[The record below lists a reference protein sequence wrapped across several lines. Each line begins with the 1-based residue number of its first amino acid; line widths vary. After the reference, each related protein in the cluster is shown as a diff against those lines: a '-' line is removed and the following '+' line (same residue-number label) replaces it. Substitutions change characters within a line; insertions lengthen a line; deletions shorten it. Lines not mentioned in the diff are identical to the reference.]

1 MNFSVRHAQRAIL
14 FLAAFSLFILPACNS
29 TSSTATGKAGKTS
42 VAPEKAASGSAVS
55 SDPTAVPPEMDDAE
69 LTSLDGAT
77 FKMSDFRGK
86 VVVINLW
93 ATWCTFCKKEM
104 PDLVQL
110 NEEFKDRGVE
120 FIGLNVDNEKLPEV
134 EKFVNDYQ
142 VTYRIG
148 WTNEDVYDV
157 LSPKGIPSTYIITRD
172 GRFHWAVNG
181 AASKE
186 RIRTKIEEAVNLE
199 G

>member
-1 MNFSVRHAQRAIL
+1 MN
-14 FLAAFSLFILPACNS
+14 
-29 TSSTATGKAGKTS
+29 
-42 VAPEKAASGSAVS
+42 
-55 SDPTAVPPEMDDAE
+55 DAE
-69 LTSLDGAT
+69 LTSLDGTT

-86 VVVINLW
+86 VVLINLW

-120 FIGLNVDNEKLPEV
+120 FVGLNVDNEKLPEV
-134 EKFVNDYQ
+134 EKFVNEFQ

-157 LSPKGIPSTYIITRD
+157 LSQKGIPSTYIITRD
-172 GRFHWAVNG
+172 GRFHWEING
-181 AASKE
+181 AVPQE
-186 RIRTKIEEAVNLE
+186 RIRTKIEEAINLE

>member
-1 MNFSVRHAQRAIL
+1 MNFSVRHADRAIL
-14 FLAAFSLFILPACNS
+14 FLAAFSLLVLPACS
-29 TSSTATGKAGKTS
+29 GVSSTATGKTGKTTT
-42 VAPEKAASGSAVS
+42 ATEKTISGSAVQ
-55 SDPTAVPPEMDDAE
+55 SDPTAVPPEMNNAE
-69 LTSLDGAT
+69 LTSLDGTT

-86 VVVINLW
+86 VVLINLW

-110 NEEFKDRGVE
+110 NEEFKNRGVE
-120 FIGLNVDNEKLPEV
+120 FVGLNVDNEKLPEV

-148 WTNEDVYDV
+148 WTNEDVDNV

-181 AASKE
+181 AASQE
-186 RIRTKIEEAVNLE
+186 RIRTKIEEALE
-199 G
+199 LN